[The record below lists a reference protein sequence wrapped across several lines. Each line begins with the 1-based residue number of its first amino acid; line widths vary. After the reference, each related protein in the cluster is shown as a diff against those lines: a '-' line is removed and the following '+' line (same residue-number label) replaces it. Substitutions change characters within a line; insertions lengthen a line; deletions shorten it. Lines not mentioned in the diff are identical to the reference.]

1 MSDPALSRIATTDP
15 DSPATLDALAF
26 GARGAA
32 RRLAALD
39 TASRDALLH
48 AISDR
53 LDAEADAILA
63 ANAEDIDAGSAAGL
77 GDAML
82 DRLRLDRTRL
92 DAITRA
98 VREVAALPDP
108 VGRIEWLDARPS
120 GIEVGRMQVPL
131 GVILMIYEARPN
143 VTVDAAALCLK
154 TGNAVIL
161 RGGSEAFRSNT
172 ALAGAIGRALDARGL
187 PRACAQ
193 LVPTTS
199 RAAMEHL
206 LTLDHCIDL
215 VIPRGGEGLIRFV
228 AERSRI
234 PVIRHYKGVCHL
246 YVDADADPDVAER
259 LLIDGK
265 TSRPAVCNALET
277 LLVDR
282 AVAPTLLPRLAGTLA
297 ARGVAIRGDAE
308 TRRLW
313 PDANAATES
322 DYDIEHLDLRI
333 NIAVVDGLDGALDH
347 IARHGSNHTEVI
359 VTRDA
364 AKAARFQREADAS
377 AVMWNAS
384 SRFNDGGELG
394 LGAEIGISTT
404 KLHAYGPMGLDA
416 LTTRKFIVCGAG
428 QTRHPA

>member
-1 MSDPALSRIATTDP
+1 LSRIAATDP
-15 DSPATLDALAF
+15 DSPAALDALA
-26 GARGAA
+26 RGVRAAA

-39 TASRDALLH
+39 TAARNALLD
-48 AISDR
+48 AIASR
-53 LDAEADAILA
+53 LGDEADAILA
-63 ANAEDIDAGSAAGL
+63 ANAEDLDAARAAGL

-82 DRLRLDRTRL
+82 DRLRLDRARL
-92 DAITRA
+92 DAIA
-98 VREVAALPDP
+98 NAIREVAALPDP
-108 VGRIEWLDARPS
+108 VGRIEWSDARPS

-154 TGNAVIL
+154 SGNAVIL

-172 ALAGAIGRALDARGL
+172 ALANAIGRALDAQGL

-246 YVDADADPDVAER
+246 YVDADADPDLAER

-313 PDANAATES
+313 PDADAATES

-359 VTRDA
+359 VTRDPA
-364 AKAARFQREADAS
+364 RAARFQREADAS

-416 LTTRKFIVCGAG
+416 LTTRKFIVRGEG
-428 QTRHPA
+428 QTRHPV